1 MNSILSLLFQQKKL
15 ALVFTIFMIALG
27 LNSVSSIQRDKFPN
41 VDLDIMS
48 ITTIYPNASPEDVEL
63 NVTNKIEKELKS
75 VNGIDNYF
83 STSKEN
89 ASLITV
95 KIDGDIENKEE
106 VKRDV
111 RNAVNNV
118 ADLPSEVK
126 DLPVVKDIKSSTI
139 ESVLQVNLVD
149 NKTSYNDLRKIVDNL
164 QREIEQIEGVAK
176 VETAGYLDRE
186 IKIHLSEEKLAQHK
200 ISLNSVIK
208 SISDHNVRYSAGL
221 NNSFEQEKNIV
232 VLAKYA
238 KAEDVQNIVVK
249 ASFDGPRILVK
260 DIATVI
266 DSNKKE
272 TSIIR
277 VNGHKSFILQ
287 IKKQEQADVI
297 TTVDNIKEHIKSFK
311 EKQPETLNIFYS
323 DDLSTHVKN
332 RLEIVLNNGL
342 VGLILVVLV
351 IGLFLSFK
359 TAFWVSLSLPVTLL
373 GSVLLLAVFG
383 ETINLISLA
392 AMILVLGL
400 VVDDSII
407 IAESIHHFVE
417 RDGRNIQAV
426 VKGFK
431 KVIMPVITTILTT
444 IMAFSSMFMMSGT
457 MGKFIYI
464 MPLVVIFALVISFL
478 EIIFALPAHLS
489 TTKGKEI
496 TWFNRYEV
504 KFEAFLNRILK
515 FRYYIVLGFIG
526 LFVGSIILVTTYMK
540 FTLFPTIAADKIT
553 ATIELP
559 LGTSLK
565 KSEKII
571 KKVDDLIIKTLGNNL
586 DSLSSN
592 IAATYAHITYSE
604 ISLTPTNDRI
614 LSASEL
620 AKTLRKVT
628 KDIKGVTKIN
638 FKIKRAG
645 PPTGGDIEINLI
657 GGLDENRLGA
667 TEKLMA
673 ILENIKGISNVDR
686 DDKPGRK
693 RISVQLDIAKI
704 QELNIDYSGISRYLI
719 AAFNGIEITKMR
731 GINDDIYFRIYLG
744 DGSQN
749 ETAIENIKIANR
761 NNQLIPMSQF
771 ASIRHIKGEP
781 DYNHYKG
788 ERSIKVS
795 ASIDDDKNSSTSA
808 MNEALEKL
816 NITKNF
822 PDVQLINEGG
832 SKESADSMASF
843 KTAFKLAIIGMYLLL
858 MILFNS
864 YSQPL
869 MVLIAIPFGII
880 GVIWAFFFHN
890 EPLSFFSVLGFLALV
905 GVVVNDSLVLVN
917 HINHKLKEQG
927 NKFKNKIALVAN
939 GSKERLRAV
948 VLTTLTTLGGI
959 LPLAYGWGGSDFL
972 LQPMAMSLGYGLIFA
987 SVMTLILLPCFYL
1000 INIDIINFKHT
1011 MVEIFKRTEIAIL
1024 IKNKINQISL
1034 KLPFKNKVN
1043 D

>member
-1 MNSILSLLFQQKKL
+1 MNSILELLFQQKKL

-27 LNSVSSIQRDKFPN
+27 LTSVSSIQRDKFPN
-41 VDLDIMS
+41 VDLDRMT

-95 KIDGDIENKEE
+95 EIDGDIENKEE

-111 RNAVNNV
+111 RNAVNGV
-118 ADLPSEVK
+118 TDLPTEVR
-126 DLPVVKDIKSSTI
+126 DLPVVKDIKSSTLN
-139 ESVLQVNLVD
+139 SVLQVNLVD
-149 NKTSYNDLRKIVDNL
+149 NKISYHELRKIVDNL

-176 VETAGYLDRE
+176 VDTEGYLDRE
-186 IKIHLSEEKLAQHK
+186 IKIYLSEEKLTQHK
-200 ISLNSVIK
+200 ISINSVIK
-208 SISDHNVRYSAGL
+208 SINEHNVRYSAGL

-232 VLAKYA
+232 VLSKYA

-249 ASFDGPRILVK
+249 ASFDGPKVFVK

-266 DSNKKE
+266 DGNEKE
-272 TSIIR
+272 NSIIR
-277 VNGHKSFILQ
+277 VNGYKSFILQ

-297 TTVDNIKEHIKSFK
+297 TTVDNIKKRIKTFK
-311 EKQPETLNIFYS
+311 EKQPKTLNIFYS
-323 DDLSTHVKN
+323 NDLSKLVRN
-332 RLEIVLNNGL
+332 RLDIVINNGI

-373 GSVLLLAVFG
+373 GSVLLLSIFG

-407 IAESIHHFVE
+407 IAESIHYFVE
-417 RDGRNIQAV
+417 RDGRNIQSV

-431 KVIMPVITTILTT
+431 KVITPVITTILTT
-444 IMAFSSMFMMSGT
+444 IMAFSSMFMMTGT

-489 TTKGKEI
+489 GTQEKEI
-496 TWFNRYEV
+496 TWFQKYEV

-526 LFVGSIILVTTYMK
+526 LFIGSIILVATYMK
-540 FTLFPTIAADKIT
+540 FTLFPTVSADKIT

-571 KKVDDLIIKTLGNNL
+571 KKVDALIIKTLGDNL

-592 IAATYAHITYSE
+592 IAATYAHITYSQ
-604 ISLTPTNDRI
+604 IVLVPTNERT
-614 LSASEL
+614 LLASEL

-628 KDIKGVTKIN
+628 KGMEGITKIT
-638 FKIKRAG
+638 FKIKRPG
-645 PPTGGDIEINLI
+645 PPTGGDIEVNLI
-657 GGLDENRLGA
+657 GGLNINRLNA
-667 TEKLMA
+667 AEKLMT
-673 ILENIKGISNVDR
+673 ILEDIKGISNVDR

-693 RISVQLDIAKI
+693 RISVQLDSAKI
-704 QELNIDYSGISRYLI
+704 QELNIDYSDVSRYLI
-719 AAFNGIEITKMR
+719 ATFNGIEITKMR
-731 GINDDIYFRIYLG
+731 GISDDIYFRIYLG
-744 DGSQN
+744 DGNQS
-749 ETAIENIKIANR
+749 EAAIKNIKIANR

-771 ASIRHIKGEP
+771 ASIHYIKGEP

-795 ASIDDDKNSSTSA
+795 ASIDDSENSATNA
-808 MNEALEKL
+808 MTEALNKL

-832 SKESADSMASF
+832 SKESADSMKSF
-843 KTAFKLAIIGMYLLL
+843 RRAFLLSIIGMYLLL

-864 YSQPL
+864 YSQPF
-869 MVLIAIPFGII
+869 MVLAAIPFGII
-880 GVIWAFFFHN
+880 GVIWAFFLHN
-890 EPLSFFSVLGFLALV
+890 EPLSFFSVLGFLALI
-905 GVVVNDSLVLVN
+905 GVVVNDSLVLVS
-917 HINHKLKEQG
+917 HINDKLKKQSD
-927 NKFKNKIALVAN
+927 KFKTKITLVAN
-939 GSKERLRAV
+939 GAKERLRAV
-948 VLTTLTTLGGI
+948 VLTTFTTLGGV

-972 LQPMAMSLGYGLIFA
+972 LQPMAMALGYGLIFA
-987 SVMTLILLPCFYL
+987 SMMTLVLLPCFYL
-1000 INIDIINFKHT
+1000 INMDVINFTNK
-1011 MVEIFKRTEIAIL
+1011 MIEDFKKTDVAIL
-1024 IKNKINQISL
+1024 IKNKIHQISL
-1034 KLPFKNKVN
+1034 KLSFKNKVS